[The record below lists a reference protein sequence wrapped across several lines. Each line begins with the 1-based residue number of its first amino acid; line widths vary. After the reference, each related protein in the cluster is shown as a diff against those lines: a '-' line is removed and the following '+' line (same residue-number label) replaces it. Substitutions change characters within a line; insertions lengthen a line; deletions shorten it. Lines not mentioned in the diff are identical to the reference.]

1 MYIPI
6 LIGGISI
13 LEQFR
18 PYFRKHISNKL
29 DHHEYVF
36 INSIIIASII
46 AIYIVYLFVTEKT
59 SIDKIIKKYSSL
71 TIAEIIFLIVL
82 SCLTVASAILI
93 YEMDKNHNTPFLNY
107 IYLKSA
113 SVLALLVIGILMYK
127 ESYKFHQF
135 LGFSLIIIGILLSS
149 SKTNP
154 FANYFK

>member
-46 AIYIVYLFVTEKT
+46 TIYLVYLFITEKT
-59 SIDKIIKKYSSL
+59 SINKIMKTYGSL
-71 TIAEIIFLIVL
+71 TITEIIFLIGL
-82 SCLTVASAILI
+82 SCLTVAYAILI

-113 SVLALLVIGILMYK
+113 SVLALLVIGIFMYK

-135 LGFSLIIIGILLSS
+135 LGFALVIIGILLTS